1 LCTAQ
6 NHSSSPDSSVV
17 CPSIS
22 SGATY
27 SIFLWKGETLFRV
40 SLGHSCQRLS
50 FPQGKMPFS
59 SRFAAASPAEKCLP
73 RFGRTLQR
81 RVEELLDF
89 VPKFLFQGRV
99 LSSGPDPTNSISL
112 PTQPAAMPSAANH

>member
-17 CPSIS
+17 CSSIS

-40 SLGHSCQRLS
+40 SLDDEEYAKDKERQRIAND
-50 FPQGKMPFS
+50 
-59 SRFAAASPAEKCLP
+59 RRREK
-73 RFGRTLQR
+73 
-81 RVEELLDF
+81 ENE
-89 VPKFLFQGRV
+89 
-99 LSSGPDPTNSISL
+99 
-112 PTQPAAMPSAANH
+112 